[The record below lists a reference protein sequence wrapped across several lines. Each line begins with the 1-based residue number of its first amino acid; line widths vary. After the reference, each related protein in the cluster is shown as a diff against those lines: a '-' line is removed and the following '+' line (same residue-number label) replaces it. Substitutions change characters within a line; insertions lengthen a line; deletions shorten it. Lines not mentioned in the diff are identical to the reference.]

1 VFLVLTALLACPTFS
16 QTVSAT
22 QMKNVRLVDAHN
34 HIVRG
39 MTLDDLIEWMDNSLV
54 QRTLLMPIF
63 LGGDDPKGQGISDE
77 NLVIE
82 WYKKQPDRIIPFLG
96 MQRTILDKKR
106 FEQPDA
112 EAEKFLQFTEDQ
124 LRTGIFKGMG
134 EFILRQYSY
143 SYNEMEAAGVKISA
157 DAPLM
162 KRFLDLAAKYKVPVI
177 IHCEIDKDSL
187 PSLRKMLEYGRQV
200 KIILA
205 HNGGRPD
212 TATLQALL
220 ESYPN
225 VFCDLAGMT
234 LWGEYGFVGGEYA
247 KNPIVDKTHQLLQAW
262 KNLFEQYPDRFVGI
276 GIDVVH
282 PRRWDRGR
290 YGQVVDAFRIML
302 SALSPQTADKISYQN
317 AEKIFGLT
325 PS

>member
-1 VFLVLTALLACPTFS
+1 LTVLLACPTVS
-16 QTVSAT
+16 QTVSAA

-39 MTLDDLIEWMDNSLV
+39 MTLDDLIQWMDNFLV

-112 EAEKFLQFTEDQ
+112 EAEKFLQFAEDQ

-143 SYNEMEAAGVKISA
+143 SYNEMEAPGVKISA

-162 KRFLDLAAKYKVPVI
+162 RRFLDLAVKYKVPVI
-177 IHCEIDKDSL
+177 IHYEIDKDSL
-187 PSLRKMLEYGRQV
+187 PSLKNMLEYSRQA

-234 LWGEYGFVGGEYA
+234 GWGEYGFVEGQYT
-247 KNPIVDKTHQLLQAW
+247 KNPIVDASGHLRLAW

-290 YGQVVDAFRIML
+290 YELIVGSFRTML
-302 SALSPQTADKISYQN
+302 SDLSPQTADKISFQN